1 MRDNLDRA
9 MTATLVI
16 AGLAAIVG
24 TLVVIVAQV
33 VTAL

>member
-9 MTATLVI
+9 LTVALVV

-33 VTAL
+33 VIAL